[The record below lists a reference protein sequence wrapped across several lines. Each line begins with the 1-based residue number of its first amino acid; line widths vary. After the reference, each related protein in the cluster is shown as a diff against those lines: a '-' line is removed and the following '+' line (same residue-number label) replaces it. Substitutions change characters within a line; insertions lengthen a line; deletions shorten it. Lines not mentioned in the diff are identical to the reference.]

1 MSRLQSLR
9 ALGGTDRGRPF
20 GQAPRSGSG
29 DGTPPRALVV
39 ALVLASASLML
50 LDTGTDSVV
59 DPARQ
64 LVGGVVGPAQAAVAT
79 AIRPVVELPEAFR
92 SREQLRADLA
102 SLEAENAGL
111 RTEVRTADYQ
121 RNKLAEL
128 DGLTSAAE
136 SLGYALVPARV
147 VAIGSSQSFSSTVT
161 IDAGS
166 ASGLAPDMTVVNND
180 GLVGRVLRVTRA
192 SATVLLL
199 VDADSTVGG
208 RIGESMELGFLQG
221 RGVIGGTARL
231 DLELLDQSL
240 VPAKG
245 DTVVTWGSVD
255 DDGFASGPYAAGVP
269 IGQVVSVYS
278 SLRESSQRA
287 VIDPFVDFSAL
298 DLVGVV
304 VPSGTRSDRAVVEAD
319 GSLR

>member
-1 MSRLQSLR
+1 VR
-9 ALGGTDRGRPF
+9 AGGWDRRPW
-20 GQAPRSGSG
+20 GQAPRAGSG
-29 DGTPPRALVV
+29 DGRPSRALVV
-39 ALVLASASLML
+39 ALVLACASLML
-50 LDTGTDSVV
+50 LDRGDESVI
-59 DPARQ
+59 DPARRA
-64 LVGGVVGPAQAAVAT
+64 VGNVVGPAQTGVAT
-79 AIRPVVELPEAFR
+79 AIRPVVELPEFFR
-92 SREQLRADLA
+92 SRDEMRAELA

-111 RTEVRTADYQ
+111 RSEVRTSAYR

-128 DGLTSAAE
+128 EGLTSAAE
-136 SLGYALVPARV
+136 TLGYALVPARV
-147 VAIGSSQSFSSTVT
+147 VGLGSSQSFSSTVT

-166 ASGLAPDMTVVNND
+166 AAGLAPDMTVLNND
-180 GLVGRVLRVTRA
+180 GLVGRVLRVTRT

-199 VDADSTVGG
+199 VDSDSTVGG

-231 DLELLDQSL
+231 DLELLDQKL

-245 DTVVTWGSVD
+245 DTVVTWGSLD
-255 DDGFASGPYAAGVP
+255 NGGNPSGPYVAGVP
-269 IGQVVSVYS
+269 IGRVVSVYA

-287 VIDPFVDFSAL
+287 VIDPFVDFSEL

-304 VPSGTRSDRAVVEAD
+304 VPSGTRSDRSVVEAD